1 MNKLRRPNNN
11 EKKNRGGRQTFPPG
25 SGYIGWTANQLA
37 FCSNNYT
44 LYRAVQPWTQIA
56 AKRAAK
62 VHRVA
67 EEGREKKE
75 KEKEKEKEK
84 KGDTLQRE
92 TLQPTS
98 TRLQLDRAAV
108 GPGGNRRH
116 GT

>member
-1 MNKLRRPNNN
+1 M
-11 EKKNRGGRQTFPPG
+11 
-25 SGYIGWTANQLA
+25 
-37 FCSNNYT
+37 
-44 LYRAVQPWTQIA
+44 
-56 AKRAAK
+56 
-62 VHRVA
+62 HRVA

>member
-1 MNKLRRPNNN
+1 M
-11 EKKNRGGRQTFPPG
+11 
-25 SGYIGWTANQLA
+25 
-37 FCSNNYT
+37 
-44 LYRAVQPWTQIA
+44 
-56 AKRAAK
+56 
-62 VHRVA
+62 HRVA

-75 KEKEKEKEK
+75 KEKEKEEK